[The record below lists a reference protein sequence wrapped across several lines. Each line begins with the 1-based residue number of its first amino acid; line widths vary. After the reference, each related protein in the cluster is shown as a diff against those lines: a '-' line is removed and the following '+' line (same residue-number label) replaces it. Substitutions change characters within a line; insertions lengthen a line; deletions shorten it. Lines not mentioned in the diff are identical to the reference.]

1 MDIGEQVL
9 IKMSDLLA
17 AWEADNDRR
26 SIFLSCYK
34 MMTQNVVA
42 AILANEFEDPPWVAT
57 LMDNF
62 AGYYFQALDAYEN
75 KPASPPDVWRI
86 AFISAQNPRTHA
98 LVNLVLGVNA
108 HINYD
113 LVFALS
119 ELLAVEW
126 EQITPAQRQK
136 RHRDH
141 DRINLII
148 SDTIDEVKEQI
159 IDRYQ
164 PLIGVVDKVLGPLDD
179 WMTSLLISEWR
190 EEVWKHATRL
200 LDTADSD
207 TRSAIVQQV
216 HQHSLARAQD
226 ILGKAN
232 LHELAEF
239 I

>member
-1 MDIGEQVL
+1 MDNGEQVL
-9 IKMSDLLA
+9 VKMNDLLA
-17 AWEADNDRR
+17 SWEVANDRR

-42 AILANEFEDPPWVAT
+42 AIRANEFEDTPWVAT

-62 AGYYFQALDAYEN
+62 AEYYFQALDAYEN
-75 KPASPPDVWRI
+75 KADSPPDVWRI
-86 AFISAQNPRTHA
+86 AFIAAQNPRTHV

-119 ELLAVEW
+119 ELLAGEW
-126 EQITPAQRQK
+126 GRLSPAQRQM
-136 RHRDH
+136 RYRDH
-141 DRINLII
+141 CRINLII
-148 SDTIDEVKEQI
+148 SNTIDEVKYQI
-159 IDRYQ
+159 IDPYQ
-164 PLIGVVDKVLGPLDD
+164 PLIGVVDKIFGPLDD

-200 LDTADSD
+200 LDTGESD
-207 TRSAIVQQV
+207 IRTAIVQQV
-216 HQHSLARAQD
+216 HQLSLDRAQD

-232 LHELAEF
+232 LHDLVEF